1 MGKGSSS
8 AKVLMPKRGQR
19 GARDLCSKREKKEKK
34 QGVWKEQPTCYH
46 TVFNNSVA
54 ATRGLHVHAT
64 AVQCLL
70 SVCATHEKAAIQKSK
85 HSALSVSS
93 RLEGCRSSLC
103 LRIEVF
109 PGLIDPERGPG
120 PQPPQLNTPKAPPTS
135 DSLDSHF
142 YPAPSSS
149 VALLFCPWG
158 VLAASFTP
166 SSYAYLSTLATSWP

>member
-8 AKVLMPKRGQR
+8 AEVLMPKRGQR

-70 SVCATHEKAAIQKSK
+70 SVCATHEKAAIQESK

-103 LRIEVF
+103 LRIAVF
-109 PGLIDPERGPG
+109 PGLVG
-120 PQPPQLNTPKAPPTS
+120 PQRGQEPQQPRLKTPKAPPTS
-135 DSLDSHF
+135 HSLDSHF
-142 YPAPSSS
+142 HSAPSSS
-149 VALLFCPWG
+149 VAFLFRPRG
-158 VLAASFTP
+158 G
-166 SSYAYLSTLATSWP
+166 Y